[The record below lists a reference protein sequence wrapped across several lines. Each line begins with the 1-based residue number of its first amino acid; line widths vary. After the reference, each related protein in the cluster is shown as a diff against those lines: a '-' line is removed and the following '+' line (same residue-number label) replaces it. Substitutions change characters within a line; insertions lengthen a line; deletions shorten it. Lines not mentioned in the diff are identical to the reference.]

1 MSCLGVL
8 PKVIQGAR
16 GQRSPAILGPEL
28 SPLSKTCNFRDRTYF
43 LIAILQNLILKT
55 QELGEGTLQS

>member
-8 PKVIQGAR
+8 LKVIQGAR

-28 SPLSKTCNFRDRTYF
+28 SSLSKTCNFRDRTYF

-55 QELGEGTLQS
+55 L